1 MAAVAN
7 ASCRWAST
15 SDMVIILPPSILRRQ
30 KSSAAAQ
37 HPSSREPVAAC
48 TLGSSLG
55 SLHSHSSD
63 IAPIIFQT
71 ARAGPRGI
79 NLMGRSDVHDNA
91 DGPIWSAGLHSFRML
106 TCHVAEQ
113 QDLYEKDTSD
123 WTKKFSC
130 GGGFC
135 RGNQRAR
142 KIHIRYTLQINSI
155 YHTHHELN
163 LFIFYHK
170 C

>member
-1 MAAVAN
+1 MPRVAGHQ
-7 ASCRWAST
+7 RPTW
-15 SDMVIILPPSILRRQ
+15 
-30 KSSAAAQ
+30 SSFSL
-37 HPSSREPVAAC
+37 HPSSGDRRAVQQRSIRHPESRLLLVPNS
-48 TLGSSLG
+48 TLGSSFR